1 LPLYPI
7 ICNIARTLGNF
18 FSGVWWGGFVPDVPV
33 VEQGVWN
40 KWNNVVSGEK
50 RCKLLFCLYYILYK
64 KKKKKEREKKSAM
77 FQCSSEK

>member
-1 LPLYPI
+1 
-7 ICNIARTLGNF
+7 
-18 FSGVWWGGFVPDVPV
+18 
-33 VEQGVWN
+33 VEQRVWN

-64 KKKKKEREKKSAM
+64 NKKKKEREKKSAM